1 MNNINI
7 GLLLFFVTLL
17 FIQCGSRVNNRF
29 MDENNI
35 LVKQEVELSNSL
47 DKKRDLVSVVIPLS
61 ELKADLE
68 LENGTQLLVTFNSE
82 VIPSQLDDLDG
93 DGIVDELVFQVSIA
107 AKSKM
112 QVLICKVSDEIADQY
127 IFESG
132 VYAQMGMK
140 NGKKSFIKKDSIYS
154 ETGDLYKP
162 IMHHGPATESNL
174 MAYRMYF
181 DDRCSIDIYGKIH
194 QRLELEK
201 TNWYS
206 NDSLVAMQY
215 GGDILFVK
223 NTLGV
228 GSPRIWN
235 GEETQLLKATKGRYS
250 VVRAKGPV
258 RTVIDMVA
266 PNIESYAGNSKVVL
280 RMIQYAG
287 KREMTLQI
295 SADGDLPQFCTGFRK
310 MDVSEVSKN
319 DTKGY
324 MGLWGTEFPRLN
336 HEKYPEVTVGL
347 GVLVPHQY
355 FKAFDQD
362 QDNYIAKLNGNNAF
376 VEYVVIAAL
385 EEKGGFKSAES
396 FFSHLNRLSLE
407 LNNPLKL
414 LLVK

>member
-1 MNNINI
+1 MA
-7 GLLLFFVTLL
+7 LVCVKCKSVESDF
-17 FIQCGSRVNNRF
+17 NRLS
-29 MDENNI
+29 
-35 LVKQEVELSNSL
+35 LVAEHRQRLKVFNELDFDRKSVAVVL
-47 DKKRDLVSVVIPLS
+47 KKSDLS
-61 ELKADLE
+61 ADLIPSVDE
-68 LENGTQLLVTFNSE
+68 CLLVASNQIF
-82 VIPSQLDDLDG
+82 IPVQIDDLNG
-93 DGIVDELVFQVSIA
+93 DGNWDELTFQLNLKPKESKRIEILKIGKQHCKDIVFS
-107 AKSKM
+107 
-112 QVLICKVSDEIADQY
+112 
-127 IFESG
+127 SG

-235 GEETQLLKATKGRYS
+235 GEEIQLLKAIKGRYS

-347 GVLVPHQY
+347 GVIVPKQY

-362 QDNYIAKLNGNNAF
+362 QDNHIVKLKKDNAF
-376 VEYVVIAAL
+376 LEYVVIAAL
-385 EEKGGFKSAES
+385 EEKGGFKSGES

-414 LLVK
+414 LLEK